1 MKLYVALMADARGY
15 YCHVHGKAM
24 SWDEFHNQLE
34 DLGVE
39 FQLEEQAL
47 ILADLLQLG
56 AVLHQGRPGDGLVA
70 VQVAEVGAGEILAQR
85 R

>member
-15 YCHVHGKAM
+15 YCHVHGKAN

-39 FQLEEQAL
+39 VVEDQTADYDDWDEEE
-47 ILADLLQLG
+47 IYEDLFDIAYLRTHTDY
-56 AVLHQGRPGDGLVA
+56 VPYS
-70 VQVAEVGAGEILAQR
+70 
-85 R
+85 